1 MAAVETLEPGSRAGS
16 CRPRSRRFNI
26 QRYQGKRHVTPKSS
40 SCDCGV
46 PSQPLA
52 AGQRTEALATETQ
65 AAQFNPRLQNEGT
78 DEKVGGK
85 IQKKVGQVEKVL
97 ED

>member
-26 QRYQGKRHVTPKSS
+26 QRYQGKRHVTRKFS

-65 AAQFNPRLQNEGT
+65 AAQFDPDNSEFQDRLQHFRDDAAVAKT
-78 DEKVGGK
+78 
-85 IQKKVGQVEKVL
+85 IR
-97 ED
+97 